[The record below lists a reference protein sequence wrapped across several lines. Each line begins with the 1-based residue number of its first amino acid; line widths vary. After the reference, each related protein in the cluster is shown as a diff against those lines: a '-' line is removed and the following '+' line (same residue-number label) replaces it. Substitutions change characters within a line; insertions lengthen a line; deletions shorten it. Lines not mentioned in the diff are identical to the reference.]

1 VNHKRYYALLS
12 KGELILNQPSDV
24 LLRREEET
32 ALSLKLLLSI
42 FVMVLASTYSGAH
55 DRTDDER
62 GIRDL
67 ISQWDIAYRA
77 LDAKAMVALETP
89 DFELVDRF
97 GNWFPQTSRKENER
111 MWSWAFTNIYR
122 GKPGPKHSIER
133 IRFLQPGV
141 AIVQA
146 RAYWAEVIT
155 LPDGTRIPPHGQ
167 LTTFVVV
174 KQKEGW
180 RIAAQNIHNKMSGD
194 GPGDGS
200 TARLPWNEEGLR
212 QRK

>member
-1 VNHKRYYALLS
+1 MYRK
-12 KGELILNQPSDV
+12 LILATIV
-24 LLRREEET
+24 M
-32 ALSLKLLLSI
+32 ALTT
-42 FVMVLASTYSGAH
+42 VGYGAT
-55 DRTDDER
+55 DRADDER
-62 GIRDL
+62 AVRDL
-67 ISQWDIAYRA
+67 ISKWDVAYRA

-89 DFELVDRF
+89 DFEFVDRF
-97 GNWFPQTSRKENER
+97 GNWFPQTSREENER

-122 GKPGPKHSIER
+122 GKSGPKHTVER
-133 IRFLQPGV
+133 IRFIQPDV

-174 KQKEGW
+174 KRKEGW
-180 RIAAQNIHNKMSGD
+180 LIGAQNVHNRMPGD

-200 TARLPWNEEGLR
+200 SSQLPWNQEGIK
-212 QRK
+212 RKK